1 MKFKVSRRGVALGIL
16 FCIAATVSGV
26 VVIRYTE
33 AFYLVVIFWVVA
45 PLMLLQFIR
54 WVRRVLRGG

>member
-33 AFYLVVIFWVVA
+33 AFYLGVIFWVVA
-45 PLMLLQFIR
+45 TLMLLQFIR